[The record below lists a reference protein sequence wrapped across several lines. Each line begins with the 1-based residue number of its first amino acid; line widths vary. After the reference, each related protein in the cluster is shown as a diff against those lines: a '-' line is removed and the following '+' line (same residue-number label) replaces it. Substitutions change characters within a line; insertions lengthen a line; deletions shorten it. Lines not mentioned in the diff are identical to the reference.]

1 MEKTMIEQ
9 IRTIFSYG
17 FMQNALLASLWIS
30 LAIGIVGTLVV
41 LNRIVSLSGGIAH
54 AAYGGVGLA
63 YYFGHDPMLGA
74 LLFSSLSAL
83 VMGVAHRKSKTG
95 ADTLIGVM
103 WSIGMAIGIIFIA
116 MTPGYKANLMSYL
129 FGSIL
134 AVSASDLKLMAVVSL
149 LVLAFVVLSYRSLL
163 AISYD
168 ETFSTVR
175 NAHVDLIYLT
185 MLVLIGL
192 TVVVSMRMVGLILVI
207 ALLTIPAAIARIFL
221 KDMRAIM
228 ALSAFLSALFCFL
241 GLVISYQTN
250 LQTGPVIILLA
261 SGVYLI
267 SALVKRVSVP

>member
-1 MEKTMIEQ
+1 M
-9 IRTIFSYG
+9 
-17 FMQNALLASLWIS
+17 
-30 LAIGIVGTLVV
+30 
-41 LNRIVSLSGGIAH
+41 
-54 AAYGGVGLA
+54 
-63 YYFGHDPMLGA
+63 
-74 LLFSSLSAL
+74 
-83 VMGVAHRKSKTG
+83 
-95 ADTLIGVM
+95 
-103 WSIGMAIGIIFIA
+103 
-116 MTPGYKANLMSYL
+116 
-129 FGSIL
+129 
-134 AVSASDLKLMAVVSL
+134 
-149 LVLAFVVLSYRSLL
+149 LSYRSLL